1 MGGRYFKSC
10 GVVFEFGPCK
20 YAGFPGYFVD
30 EIMVV
35 NIRDFDISFLIDLGD
50 YTCSLA

>member
-1 MGGRYFKSC
+1 MRGSR
-10 GVVFEFGPCK
+10 
-20 YAGFPGYFVD
+20 GYFVD

-50 YTCSLA
+50 YTCSLAWYDIVYVIGIL